1 MALSLG
7 LLSFYNSNTKTP
19 LYGQCADPQEFWIPL
34 IEKAYAKIH
43 GNYEILNEGKIEE
56 ALVDMTGGVTEKYDL
71 LSPEMKGSL
80 ESG

>member
-1 MALSLG
+1 M
-7 LLSFYNSNTKTP
+7 
-19 LYGQCADPQEFWIPL
+19 
-34 IEKAYAKIH
+34 
-43 GNYEILNEGKIEE
+43 NEGKIEE